1 MSDPMPMPVS
11 ADSPVVEMRPTSG
24 WIAIRPQELWEYR
37 ELLAFLI
44 WRDLAVR
51 YRQTILGVS
60 WAILQPFCMMLIFTV
75 FFGLLVAV
83 PSDGIPY
90 PLFAFAGLVPWT
102 LFAQGLTLSSNSL
115 VANQALIRK
124 VYFPRLV
131 LPMASVASTIVDFAL
146 AFVVLL
152 GLMAW
157 YHRYPGANVVWL
169 PPLFLL
175 AVVTSL
181 GAGLWFSA
189 LNVLYRDIQYV
200 VPFVVQV
207 WLFSTPVVYS
217 SSLIPEQWRAFYGLN
232 PMAGVIEGFRWALFG
247 SGAAPGPMMLVS
259 AGAATAMSVGGLY
272 FFRRMEKTFSDVV

>member
-1 MSDPMPMPVS
+1 
-11 ADSPVVEMRPTSG
+11 MRPTSG
-24 WIAIRPQELWEYR
+24 WIAIRPRELWAYR
-37 ELLAFLI
+37 EVLYFLI

-51 YRQTILGVS
+51 YRQTILGAS
-60 WAILQPFCMMLIFTV
+60 WAILQPFCMMLIFTL
-75 FFGLLVAV
+75 FFGRLASM

-131 LPMASVASTIVDFAL
+131 LPVASVASTVVDFAL

-157 YHRYPGANVVWL
+157 YRMLPTANIVWL

-175 AVVTSL
+175 ALVTSL
-181 GAGLWFSA
+181 GAGLWLSA
-189 LNVLYRDIQYV
+189 LNVLYRDIQYI
-200 VPFVVQV
+200 VPFLVQV
-207 WLFSTPVVYS
+207 WLFSAPVVYPS
-217 SSLIPEQWRAFYGLN
+217 SQIPEQWRAFYGLN
-232 PMAGVIEGFRWALFG
+232 PMAGVIEGFRWALFS
-247 SGAAPGPMMLVS
+247 SGTAPGPMVLVS
-259 AGAATAMSVGGLY
+259 AAAATAMCLGGLY